1 MKTPP
6 PGAPPRVRVGS
17 QAARPQGRN
26 GARNGTFATIRT
38 RRRGGNAPNLY
49 APNNV
54 GSKRRK
60 QTSWRK
66 GRTHTHRYEGDC
78 NRAFSEQQD
87 PQMGLSGGSGS
98 GRWHPGPGPGASAG
112 PQRVPHGGPAG
123 RSESAGHE
131 ELASCS
137 RPLTGRGEQG
147 APTEDTPHGA
157 FRAQRSPDAVHG
169 TPASEAQGADTRSP
183 GAGALSPH
191 PAPRGGPGAARP
203 PHEAREPG
211 REAGVS
217 MGARPPRVAVEFPAT
232 AEAEPGAGLPPM
244 GGRVSSSPPRPRGIH
259 LPALLGFQGEGH
271 GRRLTQG
278 HLLAIPKTTAS

>member
-1 MKTPP
+1 MKPQPPLTGRRKTAGEARDGPPEGPARPGTGTGGVLARTAGMKTPP
-6 PGAPPRVRVGS
+6 PAAEGGRAPACACGKPGR

-38 RRRGGNAPNLY
+38 RRSGGNAPNLC
-49 APNNV
+49 APDNT

-66 GRTHTHRYEGDC
+66 GKTHTHRYEGDC
-78 NRAFSEQQD
+78 NWAFSEQQD
-87 PQMGLSGGSGS
+87 PQTGLSGGSGS

-123 RSESAGHE
+123 RSESAGRE

-137 RPLTGRGEQG
+137 RPLTSGGGQG

-169 TPASEAQGADTRSP
+169 TPASEGQGADTRSR
-183 GAGALSPH
+183 GAGALSPR
-191 PAPRGGPGAARP
+191 PAPRGGPGAA
-203 PHEAREPG
+203 
-211 REAGVS
+211 
-217 MGARPPRVAVEFPAT
+217 
-232 AEAEPGAGLPPM
+232 
-244 GGRVSSSPPRPRGIH
+244 
-259 LPALLGFQGEGH
+259 
-271 GRRLTQG
+271 
-278 HLLAIPKTTAS
+278 

>member
-49 APNNV
+49 TPNNV

-87 PQMGLSGGSGS
+87 PQTGLSGGSGS

-169 TPASEAQGADTRSP
+169 TPASEAQGADTRSR

-191 PAPRGGPGAARP
+191 PAPRVALEQRD
-203 PHEAREPG
+203 PHTKQGSPDGRQVSAWEPG
-211 REAGVS
+211 HPGWPWSSLRRLRQS
-217 MGARPPRVAVEFPAT
+217 P
-232 AEAEPGAGLPPM
+232 EPGSRPW
-244 GGRVSSSPPRPRGIH
+244 GGRH
-259 LPALLGFQGEGH
+259 PALPGPAVSIFQLYWVSRGKVMGEG
-271 GRRLTQG
+271 
-278 HLLAIPKTTAS
+278 